1 VREHRFST
9 ISLTVED
16 DGIAVVTLDRPD
28 SLNAFTSTMQDE
40 FIEVFDVTDA
50 DDSVRAVIVTGRG
63 RAFCAGADLSS
74 GGDTFDYQSRGG
86 GPATGAYENGVHR
99 DGGGLLT
106 LRIFDSVKSVI
117 AAVNGPAVG
126 VGASMT
132 LAMDARLAVRGA
144 KFGFVF
150 TRRGLVPDA
159 AASWFLPR
167 VVGLPAALE
176 WCYSGRVFLAEE
188 ALEKGLLSAVH
199 ESEEL
204 LPAARRLVSTQGS
217 APVSI
222 ALTRQLLWRTAG
234 AAHPMEAHRVESRAL
249 EIQGASADVRE
260 GVTAFL
266 EKRTPEFPRQVS
278 VDLPDVWEGGQAPT
292 FS

>member
-1 VREHRFST
+1 M
-9 ISLTVED
+9 SLEVED

-28 SLNAFTSTMQDE
+28 SLNAFNSTMQDE
-40 FIEVFDVTDA
+40 LIEAFDVTDA

-74 GGDTFDYQSRGG
+74 GGNTFDYQSRGG
-86 GPATGAYENGVHR
+86 RPATGAYENGVHR

-106 LRIFDSVKSVI
+106 LRIFDSVKPVI

-132 LAMDARLAVRGA
+132 LAMDARLAVTGA
-144 KFGFVF
+144 NFGFVF

-167 VVGLPAALE
+167 VVGLPTALE
-176 WCYSGRVFLAEE
+176 WCYSGRVFLADE

-204 LPAARRLVSTQGS
+204 LPAARRLARSMMQGS

-222 ALTRQLLWRTAG
+222 ALTRQLLWRMAG

-260 GVTAFL
+260 GVSAFL
-266 EKRTPEFPRQVS
+266 EKRTPEFPRRVS
-278 VDLPDVWEGGQAPT
+278 VDLPDVWE
-292 FS
+292 